1 MRTLVFEA
9 DGQKLKKS
17 SSCDFSNIAK
27 GSKGYLEAK
36 FELSKDWDDCLIA
49 ASFFRWGKEYAQP
62 VIDGKCTIPPAA
74 LVGNEFYVQITG
86 LKNGQK
92 IPTNKVRVEQEG

>member
-1 MRTLVFEA
+1 MRTLVFEVN
-9 DGQKLKKS
+9 GQKLKKS

-27 GSKGYLEAK
+27 GSKGYLAAK
-36 FELSKDWDDCLIA
+36 FELSKDWDNCLIA

-74 LVGNEFYVQITG
+74 IVGNEFYVQITG